1 MYKIKTKAKQHVFLD
16 LEQNYRLA
24 FGNFAL
30 GQALDAT
37 WEVLFKEFAEE
48 WRNLFIETEDDEDD
62 DVLEDKEVLSYDWE
76 FSSSDDFGDDVNL
89 SLSAVSLDFEY
100 DEENKFTESST
111 HIVDDFAF
119 DEFFFEYYYIFII
132 FSFFFFPFF
141 LFELLF
147 FFSYLFYA
155 SHYVWYNTDE
165 GDSAEDEMYGF
176 LSSESDISHYDF
188 AEFHFERFLSF
199 DFMFNYSGFLKNKPY
214 SKHIQLLKSIK

>member
-1 MYKIKTKAKQHVFLD
+1 MSKIKSKVKQHVFIDLD
-16 LEQNYRLA
+16 LNYRLA
-24 FGNFAL
+24 FGNFHL

-37 WEVLFKEFAEE
+37 WEVLFKEFDEE
-48 WRNLFIETEDDEDD
+48 WRNLFIESDDIEDE
-62 DVLEDKEVLSYDWE
+62 DVLEDKETLSYDWE

-119 DEFFFEYYYIFII
+119 DEFFLEYYYIFII

-147 FFSYLFYA
+147 FFSYLFYIA
-155 SHYVWYNTDE
+155 HYVFYNTDD

-176 LSSESDISHYDF
+176 ISSESDISHYDF

-199 DFMFNYSGFLKNKPY
+199 DFMFNYSGFWKNKPY

>member
-1 MYKIKTKAKQHVFLD
+1 MSKIKSKSRQHVFLD
-16 LEQNYRLA
+16 LDQNYRLA
-24 FGNFAL
+24 FGNFHL

-37 WEVLFKEFAEE
+37 WEVLFKEFDEE
-48 WRNLFIETEDDEDD
+48 WRNLFIESEDEEDE
-62 DVLEDKEVLSYDWE
+62 DVLEDKETLSYDWN
-76 FSSSDDFGDDVNL
+76 FSSSDDFGDEVNL

-132 FSFFFFPFF
+132 FYFFFFPFF

-147 FFSYLFYA
+147 FFSYLFYIA
-155 SHYVWYNTDE
+155 HFVFYNTDD

-188 AEFHFERFLSF
+188 ADFHFEEYLTFEEMFLL
-199 DFMFNYSGFLKNKPY
+199 SGFWKNKPY
-214 SKHIQLLKSIK
+214 SKLVNLLKKKN